1 MASRPQTLPRATPL
15 ARWSHRGLPLTATC
29 ILANNARTLYGMV
42 PRELRMIDEAPQA
55 LTATVN
61 GVEIGPGDRIIY
73 TTGVEG
79 TDEVEG
85 TVEQV
90 VKGGDTWAIVLRVDR
105 DEGDTTSIL
114 VTEPRIGAL
123 KSLETLE
130 KVTQSSTLG
139 GDTPQDAEATPVQ
152 AIVNAVNGFTWTGS
166 DGVTW
171 TARLI
176 GCDETTPPGTYAV
189 EAARAAARARGRGIA
204 GHGSRA
210 DRALRSDRN

>member
-61 GVEIGPGDRIIY
+61 GVEIGPGDRVEY
-73 TTGVEG
+73 VTGQWG
-79 TDEVEG
+79 TDTVEG

-90 VKGGDTWAIVLRVDR
+90 VRGGENWAFVLRVER

-114 VTEPRIGAL
+114 VTEPRIGQIQ
-123 KSLETLE
+123 SLETPE
-130 KVTQSSTLG
+130 NETKNNTLG
-139 GDTPQDAEATPVQ
+139 GDTPEDSEATGAG
-152 AIVNAVNGFTWTGS
+152 AIVNAVNAFTYTGA

-176 GCDETTPPGTYAV
+176 GCDENLVATSFH
-189 EAARAAARARGRGIA
+189 ER
-204 GHGSRA
+204 
-210 DRALRSDRN
+210 RSA